1 MISILCFS
9 KCESRPSLSGSFVCL
24 TLKAKLLALSPLHAE
39 KEKRER
45 GGKIR
50 FPVLFL
56 VSLSLFPSLIFCFFS
71 LSAPFHLSF
80 LPFLYYCFAAAPVLD
95 ANTLFTSAYTFSG
108 SLSASIFATFPFFS

>member
-1 MISILCFS
+1 MSS
-9 KCESRPSLSGSFVCL
+9 SSSPSLADGSGS
-24 TLKAKLLALSPLHAE
+24 LAFRSPL
-39 KEKRER
+39 
-45 GGKIR
+45 
-50 FPVLFL
+50 
-56 VSLSLFPSLIFCFFS
+56 SPSLIFCFFS